1 MLILASQSPRRKELL
16 ERAGI
21 PFEVRPAG
29 VAEERLPGELAEDYV
44 LRLSR
49 EKAQAVDAPNG
60 AWVLGADTVVVLG
73 DEVLEKPID
82 SRDAARMLSMLSG
95 RDHNVLTGICLK
107 GPGGLGNEV
116 ERTRVWF
123 APLSAKE
130 IAEYVAS
137 GEPMDKAGAY
147 AIQGKGAALVEGIRG
162 DFFGVMGLPLRL
174 ALDLLEG
181 FGVSYR
187 FTR

>member
-21 PFEVRPAG
+21 SFEVRTAG
-29 VAEERLPGELAEDYV
+29 VAEERRPGESAEDYV

-49 EKAQAVDAPNG
+49 EKAEAIGAPNG

-73 DEVLEKPID
+73 DEMLEKP
-82 SRDAARMLSMLSG
+82 RDPADAGRMLTLLSG
-95 RDHNVLTGICLK
+95 REHQVLTGICLK
-107 GPGGLGNEV
+107 GPGGIGNHV

-147 AIQGKGAALVEGIRG
+147 AIQGLGSKFITRIEGCY
-162 DFFGVMGLPLRL
+162 FNVVGLPVSLVYRM
-174 ALDLLEG
+174 LLEQG
-181 FGVSYR
+181 YSF
-187 FTR
+187 